1 LSDPAV
7 ADQRLRPWPA
17 AFLGRPVSVALL
29 AAATVAA
36 LAAIALLA
44 APARADE
51 AAALP
56 NGGIGRSLTQDEGRD
71 PRAADP
77 GGLEYCRACRSP
89 AGSTWCR
96 SASCPDCV
104 RFETEQFPDI
114 HRAGIDTRVIMVA
127 RRNRSTA
134 PERSGVAEL
143 WAHRSG
149 RLSDLT
155 SMPVEAW
162 TAEGLPSADTDPERA
177 AQLERSR
184 ALVDE
189 LVPLLAG
196 ERHSLRLPDADLAG
210 ARWPPAR
217 LRLQEPTA
225 YPDIRKE
232 LGLPNN

>member
-1 LSDPAV
+1 LQINGYAV
-7 ADQRLRPWPA
+7 ARHLPRPTG
-17 AFLGRPVSVALL
+17 FIALL

-36 LAAIALLA
+36 MAAIALLA

-56 NGGIGRSLTQDEGRD
+56 NGGIHSLTQDEGRIRELLT
-71 PRAADP
+71 RAGWVSP
-77 GGLEYCRACRSP
+77 GLSKSRWLYMVSFR
-89 AGSTWCR
+89 
-96 SASCPDCV
+96 SCPDCV

-114 HRAGIDTRVIMVA
+114 HKAGIDTRVIMVA

-143 WAHRSG
+143 WAHREWKTFQTWTG
-149 RLSDLT
+149 
-155 SMPVEAW
+155 MPVEAW

-189 LVPLLAG
+189 LVPLLAANG
-196 ERHSLRLPDADLAG
+196 IRF
-210 ARWPPAR
+210 
-217 LRLQEPTA
+217 A
-225 YPDIRKE
+225 YPTLIWQGPDGHLRGCACEERMTYPYIRKE
-232 LGLPNN
+232 LGLPNS